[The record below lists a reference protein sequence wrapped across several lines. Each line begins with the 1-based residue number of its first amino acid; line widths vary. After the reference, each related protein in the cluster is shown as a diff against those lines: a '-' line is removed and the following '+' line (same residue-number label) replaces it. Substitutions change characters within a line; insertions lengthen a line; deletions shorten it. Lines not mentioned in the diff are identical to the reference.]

1 MRTTLLIL
9 VLAVTFAACNNMPQN
24 NAGNAGAMSAATAKA
39 VNMAAGEE
47 MDPVCEMP
55 YDPEWTEYALHKEDT
70 VHFCSE
76 NCKKAF
82 VAKPEKYVKSL

>member
-1 MRTTLLIL
+1 MRTILSVLIL
-9 VLAVTFAACNNMPQN
+9 ATAFAACNNMPQN
-24 NAGNAGAMSAATAKA
+24 NTGNAGMAAATAKA